1 MSCSAIGKGKEEESV
16 ADIDAVKTWIE
27 QQG

>member
-1 MSCSAIGKGKEEESV
+1 MSCSARGKGKEEESV